1 MKNLVTILLILVLF
15 VFGTSSLFAQSCA
28 NYAPVTRATGITYN
42 SIAGSGPSFFTWR
55 NTTLNQND
63 DNRSYPIP
71 IGFDFWYLGVRYTQ
85 ISGSLNG
92 TLDFSTSTSDGNN
105 GGTGPYGPNYN
116 NLFSTANQTMLALAP
131 LYADLWTANAGTIP
145 IATSL
150 AYQVSG
156 SAPNRLLTVE
166 WINFDEWN
174 SPVNVPAASV
184 NMQVKIYETT
194 GVIEFIYGSMTA
206 GASGGGS
213 YPLRYTCGI
222 NNTWSVGAPNATQ
235 LLSQQAANTTTFNNT
250 PQNAL
255 TILPT
260 SNSKLIFTPPIP
272 TAAPTGLSFTAITQS
287 GMTLNWTDN
296 ATNEV
301 GYVVY
306 NSTDNVNFNFV
317 NQVTAGST
325 SATVTNLT
333 SGTTYYWNVYAVTD
347 GALSSQLTGSQATLP
362 AGTITSIANGNWNAA
377 GTWDCGCI
385 PTAGDNVII
394 ANGTAVT
401 LDVNGSCNSLTIGQG
416 VSGQLIIGNDA
427 TARTLTVGNDVIVN
441 AGGTI
446 ITGATVATHI
456 MNVGGN
462 LTNNGTLNLAPTA
475 TRVCNVTFNKN
486 GNQMISGTGVTTNF
500 NRITLNMGTSN
511 FNVLDVASSNFTAT
525 ANFLTLTNGT
535 FKLSTGAAVTPFTG
549 NVTIT
554 SSCGIWLD
562 NTTAILSTTGGT
574 ITLYGLLRATAG
586 TINIGSAADNNLTS
600 YGGTITIDGGT
611 VNIAGRLDR
620 AGPTILTYFTMS
632 SGTLTVA
639 TVGST
644 TVGAAPFRIDEV
656 GSTFNMSGGTIIIR
670 RPGAGNLGYVNTGGT
685 VGIVSGGTL
694 QIGDASTPAAQ
705 TIQIN
710 SSIAVPNL
718 VISNGVA
725 VTTQLVINS
734 LTVNDSVTINLGTLD
749 ANSLNIILG
758 GNWMN
763 NGGLF
768 MPGTGTV
775 SFNGSAAQSISGSST
790 TSFNNMLMNNAAG
803 LTINTSPTVNGTL
816 TLTTGVLNT
825 GANQVSVTNNAV
837 DAVVITS
844 GSINGKIERAIA
856 ASSTG
861 IYRFTDANTYLTP
874 SGSQSA
880 MTVSVQSYPNTDVP
894 NDPGYNA
901 IKRYY
906 SIVVPSPLTATLR
919 LAYNQDEVRSGQTE
933 SIFSLWRYNDIA
945 WGDNGQL
952 QNNPTENW
960 VEQAIISTWSDWTIS
975 ESGSPLPVQLVSF
988 VAIPNPNGNGV
999 KLEWTTISEINN
1011 YGFNVERRKQN
1022 DRDFVEIPNS
1032 FIPGAGSTTE
1042 PQSYSFVDNT
1052 LTEAGMYE
1060 YRLRQ
1065 VDNDGLVSYSQ
1076 PVSISVSALSVRET
1090 APIEFRV
1097 HQNYPNPFNPKTT
1110 IKFSVEKVE
1119 HAELVVY
1126 NSLGQEIARL
1136 FDGIAEPG
1144 YYYKVELDGTS
1155 LASGLSFKGGYA
1167 SGVYFYRVITDSKS
1181 ELKKMILIK

>member
-1 MKNLVTILLILVLF
+1 MKNLGTILVILVLF
-15 VFGTSSLFAQSCA
+15 VFGTSSLFAQSCE

-42 SIAGSGPSFFTWR
+42 SIAGSSPSYFVWR

-85 ISGSLNG
+85 ITGSLNG
-92 TLDFSTSTSDGNN
+92 TLDFSSSTSDGNN

-131 LYADLWTANAGTIP
+131 LYADLWTANAGTTP

-150 AYQVSG
+150 AYKVIG
-156 SAPNRLLTVE
+156 SAPNRELTVE

-174 SPVNVPAASV
+174 TPVNVPAASV
-184 NMQVKIYETT
+184 NMLVKIYETT
-194 GVIEFIYGSMTA
+194 GAIEFIYGTMTA
-206 GASGGGS
+206 GASGGGT

-222 NNTWSVGAPNATQ
+222 NNTWTAGVPTAVQ
-235 LLSQQAANTTTFNNT
+235 LLTQQTANTTTFNNT
-250 PQNAL
+250 AQNAL
-255 TILPT
+255 TTLPA
-260 SNSKLIFTPPIP
+260 SNSKLTFTPPVP
-272 TAAPTGLSFTAITQS
+272 TAAPTGLTFTSVTQTE
-287 GMTLNWTDN
+287 MTLNWADN

-301 GYVVY
+301 GYVIY
-306 NSTDNVNFNFV
+306 NSTDGTNYSFV
-317 NQVTAGST
+317 TQVAADSV
-325 SATVTNLT
+325 SAAITGLL
-333 SGTTYYWNVYAVTD
+333 SSTTYYWQVYAVTE
-347 GALSSQLTGSQATLP
+347 GTLSAVLTGTQATSV
-362 AGTITSIANGNWNAA
+362 AGTVTSITTGNWNATT
-377 GTWDCGCI
+377 TWDADRI

-394 ANGTAVT
+394 ANGTTVT
-401 LDVNGSCNSLTIGQG
+401 LDGNGSCNSLTVVQG
-416 VSGQLIIGNDA
+416 VSGQLTIGND
-427 TARTLTVGNDVIVN
+427 TITRTLTVSNDVIVN
-441 AGGTI
+441 
-446 ITGATVATHI
+446 TGATITTGAMDATHM

-462 LTNNGTLNLAPTA
+462 LTNNGTLNLAPTG
-475 TRVCNVTFNKN
+475 TRVCNFTFNKN
-486 GNQMISGTGVTTNF
+486 GNQTISGTGSTTNF

-511 FNVLDVASSNFTAT
+511 ANELDITSTNFTVAVT
-525 ANFLTLTNGT
+525 NFLTLNNGT
-535 FKLSTGAAVTPFTG
+535 FKLSTAATVTPFTG
-549 NVTIT
+549 NVTIPF
-554 SSCGIWLD
+554 SGGIWV
-562 NTTAILSTTGGT
+562 NNAGATVSTTGGT
-574 ITLYGLLRATAG
+574 ITLYGYVRASAG
-586 TINIGSAADNNLTS
+586 TFNIGSAANNNLTS

-611 VNIAGRLDR
+611 VNISGRLDR
-620 AGPTILTYFTMS
+620 AGPTILTNFTMS

-644 TVGAAPFRIDEV
+644 TASAAPFRIDEV
-656 GSTFNMSGGTIIIR
+656 GSTFNMSGGTIIVR
-670 RPGAGNLGYVNTGGT
+670 RPGAGNLGYINTGGT
-685 VGIVSGGTL
+685 VGNVSGGTL

-705 TIQIN
+705 NIQIN

-718 VISNGVA
+718 VVSNGVA
-725 VTTQLVINS
+725 VTAQLVINS
-734 LTVNDSVTINLGTLD
+734 LTVNDSVTINSGTLD
-749 ANSLNIILG
+749 ANALNITLR

-763 NGGLF
+763 NGGSF

-803 LTINTSPTVNGTL
+803 LTINTSPTINGTL
-816 TLTTGVLNT
+816 TLTEGVLNT
-825 GANQVSVTNNAV
+825 GANQVSVTNNVAG
-837 DAVVITS
+837 AVVITS

-856 ASSTG
+856 ASATG
-861 IYRFTDANTYLTP
+861 TYIFNDANTYIIP
-874 SGSQSA
+874 YGSQGA
-880 MTVSVQSYPNTDVP
+880 ITFAVQSFPNTDVP
-894 NDPGYNA
+894 NDPSYYA

-906 SIVVPSPLTATLR
+906 TITPSGSITATMR
-919 LAYNQDEVRSGQTE
+919 LSYNQDEVRSGQTE
-933 SIFSLWRYNDIA
+933 SNFSLWRYNGTA
-945 WGDNGQL
+945 WVDNGFL
-952 QNNPTENW
+952 TNDPTANW
-960 VEQAIISTWSDWTIS
+960 VQQAGISTWSDWTIS
-975 ESGSPLPVQLVSF
+975 ETGGPLPVQFVSF
-988 VAIPNPNGNGV
+988 VAIPNPNGGGV

-1022 DRDFVEIPNS
+1022 DGDFVEIPNS

-1052 LTEAGMYE
+1052 LTESGMYE
-1060 YRLRQ
+1060 YRLHQ

-1155 LASGLSFKGGYA
+1155 LASGYA